1 VRLYFGEIAVFKKS
15 ILAVTVSMVIGSALV
30 SPLQARV
37 YRNQVQNA
45 AKCHAMIDSKGLK
58 GDAFKGEMN
67 KCKENPDNYK

>member
-1 VRLYFGEIAVFKKS
+1 MFKRS
-15 ILAVTVSMVIGSALV
+15 VLALVASTLISSALV

-37 YRNQVQNA
+37 YRNQMQNA
-45 AKCHAMIDSKGLK
+45 AKCRAMIDSKGLK

>member
-1 VRLYFGEIAVFKKS
+1 VSLFEEIAMFKKS
-15 ILAVTVSMVIGSALV
+15 VLALVASTLICSALV

>member
-1 VRLYFGEIAVFKKS
+1 MFKRPIIALVASTLVCF
-15 ILAVTVSMVIGSALV
+15 ALV

-37 YRNQVQNA
+37 YRNQMQNA
-45 AKCHAMIDSKGLK
+45 AKCHAMIDPKGLK

>member
-1 VRLYFGEIAVFKKS
+1 VSLFEEIAMFKKS
-15 ILAVTVSMVIGSALV
+15 ILAVTASVVIGSALV

-37 YRNQVQNA
+37 YRNQMQNA
-45 AKCHAMIDSKGLK
+45 AKCHMMIDSKGLK